1 MVEGARLEIVCALI
15 AYREFESLT
24 LRHFYS
30 QNEFLFQ
37 VGPQCLGLAQWSLV
51 NPVRSGRK
59 QR

>member
-24 LRHFYS
+24 LRHIFLK
-30 QNEFLFQ
+30 FLFQ